1 MVIKKRAELRKLYRK
16 TSKSLVVILF
26 FCIFAIGIE
35 QKYKYGKNLICMVI

>member
-26 FCIFAIGIE
+26 FVSLQSELNRNISMARI
-35 QKYKYGKNLICMVI
+35 